1 MLTREPGGQG
11 LEFVVRS
18 HQAHQLLQSPI
29 DRARHHWPELP
40 RSEAPPGLRYGPS
53 HRGAWTGSP
62 CTARLVERGQLAAPG
77 RDP

>member
-1 MLTREPGGQG
+1 MWEPGGQG

-29 DRARHHWPELP
+29 DCARHHWPELP
-40 RSEAPPGLRYGPS
+40 QSEAPPGPPYVPGRHGVWPC
-53 HRGAWTGSP
+53 SP